1 MFPSNHKYT
10 FLFDII
16 KVYLLEEIIAMVF
29 ASLVYCQSILQQS
42 MFPLSAL
49 LQVQS
54 FF

>member
-16 KVYLLEEIIAMVF
+16 KVYLLEEVIAIF
-29 ASLVYCQSILQQS
+29 ASLVYRQSILQQS